1 MSQNVC
7 PEDLFLRLRCP
18 GILVSKLDLKDVPSQ
33 GKDVSRIAREIYT
46 AVQMGLFSSSCLN
59 LSRDSSARWSLNND
73 IILKDRRL

>member
-18 GILVSKLDLKDVPSQ
+18 GILVSKLDLKDVPTQ
-33 GKDVSRIAREIYT
+33 GKDVSRIALQSRW
-46 AVQMGLFSSSCLN
+46 VCFSSSCLN

-73 IILKDRRL
+73 IILKDRHL